1 MKETFYELTS
11 QMASIEEAL
20 EETGGELTPELETA
34 WAETAES
41 LTAKVDNYNALLIK
55 LEDWSEN
62 LGKEIK
68 RLQGLKK
75 TADNSSKRIK
85 GHVKECMEAFGIS
98 RLEGAYCKMTL
109 STTTATEVDE
119 EALLVPYFWK
129 IQKLQEELP
138 KWLTVELKVSKTDL
152 KEAYKDKEYTPAGVR
167 FVKSTTLRIK

>member
-1 MKETFYELTS
+1 
-11 QMASIEEAL
+11 
-20 EETGGELTPELETA
+20 
-34 WAETAES
+34 
-41 LTAKVDNYNALLIK
+41 
-55 LEDWSEN
+55 
-62 LGKEIK
+62 
-68 RLQGLKK
+68 
-75 TADNSSKRIK
+75 
-85 GHVKECMEAFGIS
+85 
-98 RLEGAYCKMTL
+98 MTL